1 MELQVVDLDVV
12 VESYVVAVVVAFQH
26 KFVVVAVEAVTSYT
40 VEEGLLPS
48 QTC

>member
-12 VESYVVAVVVAFQH
+12 VESYVVAVVAFQH
-26 KFVVVAVEAVTSYT
+26 KFVVVAVEVVTSYT